1 MNIDPG
7 MKTKRIHDD
16 YHVAVEIPEPWRFGS
31 ATEASIHSL
40 KVLELEAVAKSIKR
54 HVDGIDGASV
64 RFTTIIVCEHCE
76 IAVKDGFIDGEPA
89 CCEQA
94 QADYIALGHT
104 LSED

>member
-1 MNIDPG
+1 MKIDPG
-7 MKTKRIHDD
+7 MKTMVIHDD
-16 YHVAVEIPEPWRFGS
+16 YHVAVEIPEPWKFG
-31 ATEASIHSL
+31 ARTEIVMHSL
-40 KVLELEAVAKSIKR
+40 RVRNLEEVAQSIKR
-54 HVDGIDGASV
+54 HVDGIEGASV